1 MDGPFLDSVDANL
14 KNHSNHTDTNT
25 DTHPPRPRAK
35 SHVQESV
42 HTTMLKLQ

>member
-14 KNHSNHTDTNT
+14 KNHSNHT